1 MNRKAWRKA
10 RKSATK
16 TVGDIV
22 VSDAEDQTAHTEG
35 LSTEPRLFEDTI
47 EYECCICGDDFPFSA
62 GVAHC
67 EEHFTC
73 NSCVVDAEG
82 FHQDA
87 GCPSYGDP
95 DEGYDNEGYELGGRG
110 LHRDTGYN
118 RMGLNRFGQR
128 QLSHAVVEESAAS
141 EHDQYSDNENLDYD
155 EYEIDYAGG
164 AQWVNDAQFGD
175 NERVDGI
182 APEDEIEWGEPA
194 QGGRPWDEELDAE
207 QDEIVINFDN
217 SWHLE
222 LAPFTDEANPVEAT
236 IVTSWDLAPAPQ
248 RNSQTSPPPDSVRQ
262 QIRLARRVPILALNP
277 HPENSVFSPGTPSLQ
292 QLECRHSWHRH
303 LRLPQ
308 TEYGY
313 AHCLGCNYIAGS
325 WTNYCSACGVVA
337 CDWCTY
343 QFRGRFVSMWE
354 HATGLLDVLIWAE
367 KGVVPFKT
375 ERRHAL
381 EQLEDELWADCDED
395 ILGLATMLE
404 VYETQLFELQPYLY
418 WDFGIRLMFE
428 ELELQMR
435 KEYCA
440 VTEEDVGISGLTL
453 TFNLA
458 TNPFAPLHWDS

>member
-35 LSTEPRLFEDTI
+35 LSTEPRLAEDTI
-47 EYECCICGDDFPFSA
+47 EYECCICRDDFPFSG

-73 NSCVVDAEG
+73 NSCVVDAYNAAIADIDAFPAQCCSPFPRPIVEHLLSPKFCFVCLQPWTSEG

-95 DEGYDNEGYELGGRG
+95 EEGYDNEGYELGGRG

-141 EHDQYSDNENLDYD
+141 EHDQYSDNEDLDYD
-155 EYEIDYAGG
+155 EYEIDYADEE
-164 AQWVNDAQFGD
+164 QWVDDAQFGN
-175 NERVDGI
+175 NERADGI
-182 APEDEIEWGEPA
+182 APQDEIEWGEPA

-207 QDEIVINFDN
+207 QDVQILNFDN
-217 SWHLE
+217 SWRVE
-222 LAPFTDEANPVEAT
+222 LVPFTDEANPVEAT
-236 IVTSWDLAPAPQ
+236 IVTSWDLAPA
-248 RNSQTSPPPDSVRQ
+248 SQGHSQASPPPDSVRE
-262 QIRLARRVPILALNP
+262 QIRLARRVPILAPNP
-277 HPENSVFSPGTPSLQ
+277 HPEDSVFSGGTPSFQ
-292 QLECRHSWHRH
+292 QLELS
-303 LRLPQ
+303 
-308 TEYGY
+308 
-313 AHCLGCNYIAGS
+313 
-325 WTNYCSACGVVA
+325 
-337 CDWCTY
+337 
-343 QFRGRFVSMWE
+343 
-354 HATGLLDVLIWAE
+354 
-367 KGVVPFKT
+367 
-375 ERRHAL
+375 

-395 ILGLATMLE
+395 ILGLATMLG

-435 KEYCA
+435 KDYCA
-440 VTEEDVGISGLTL
+440 VTEEDVGIPGLTL
-453 TFNLA
+453 TFDLA